1 MKDVKPNK
9 DIFLNSK
16 IQNRQKDI
24 ILMMKYYFT
33 STNLLSH
40 VTWQM
45 TS

>member
-1 MKDVKPNK
+1 MTDAKLNK
-9 DIFLNSK
+9 DIFLNPK

-40 VTWQM
+40 FTWQM